1 MSILV
6 TNSLTKVYSEK
17 ISANEVHAVENV
29 SLKIETGEFVG
40 IMGASG
46 SGKTTL
52 LKLLSGIEIPS
63 SGTVKINN
71 EDINKLND
79 DDLSLFRRHKLGFV
93 FQDFNLMDS
102 LTLKE
107 NIMLPMILDKK
118 EEKLLNH
125 KSDELMKIFD
135 IYKIKNKYP
144 NEVSGGQKQKT
155 AVCRALVND
164 PLLVMAD
171 EPTGNLDSKSS
182 NSIMNCFK
190 KINEDNKSTIIM
202 VTHDP
207 FAASFCS
214 RIIFIKDGMTSTE
227 LIKKHTRKEF
237 LDTILDYEAILGGGS
252 YEL

>member
-1 MSILV
+1 MSILS
-6 TNSLTKVYSEK
+6 TNELTKVYGEK
-17 ISANEVHAVENV
+17 NNTSPVHAIDSVN
-29 SLKIETGEFVG
+29 LKIEAGEFVG

-52 LKLLSGIEIPS
+52 LKLLSGIEKPS
-63 SGTVKINN
+63 YGTIKISGK
-71 EDINKLND
+71 DINTFSD
-79 DDLSLFRRHKLGFV
+79 DELSLFRRHKLGFV
-93 FQDFNLMDS
+93 FQDFNLIES

-118 EEKLLNH
+118 EEQILNV
-125 KSDELMKIFD
+125 KSDELMRLFD
-135 IYKIKNKYP
+135 IYNIKDKYP
-144 NEVSGGQKQKT
+144 NEISGGQKQKT

-190 KINEDNKSTIIM
+190 KINEDYRSTIVM

-207 FAASFCS
+207 FAASFCN
-214 RIIFIKDGMTSTE
+214 RIIFIKDGMMNTQ
-227 LIKKHTRKEF
+227 LIKKHDRKEF
-237 LDTILDYEAILGGGS
+237 LDRILDYEAILGGSS
-252 YEL
+252 YEF